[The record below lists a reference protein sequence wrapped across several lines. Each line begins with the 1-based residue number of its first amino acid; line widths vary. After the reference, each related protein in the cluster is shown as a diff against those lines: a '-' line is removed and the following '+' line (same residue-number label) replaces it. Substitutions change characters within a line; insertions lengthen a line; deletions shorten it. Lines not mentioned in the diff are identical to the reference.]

1 MRKLLMS
8 LMSVLLL
15 SSVVMGQLPSWAM
28 NPQDMY
34 PTNRYITG
42 VGVSEDLAAAKK
54 QAKAEIAS
62 QIQTTIKSEIT
73 DIEQEMQFEGSTTA
87 KSEFTQKIQ
96 EITEVS
102 ISGVMYPKSEEK
114 NGKFYILGVLD
125 KQQYLQDIRAQL
137 NTKFSAIMDLN
148 SSIQEQLSEGGVL
161 TALDNYQ
168 DLTGQ
173 LNEFLGLRSIY
184 NSLNP
189 APYSQEMP
197 FSLNSVWTDIISL
210 IRSIQ
215 ISPVSGDN
223 QTANVGQQ
231 LPEPVVAQVTYSKDN
246 STVPING
253 LMLQFENSDGSTI
266 ARRETNSEGKALV
279 RVSAVAGSSP
289 TRGTVEVTFASM
301 PFASLRKNLRTK
313 SATFHYSIKQ
323 PSYNFQL
330 LVTRD
335 GSALDSQFN
344 RNLQQGLSSL
354 GYTITGDAPVSVV
367 ADVNITNSRQM
378 SGFAGTQYMAEAQA
392 NVKLVENRSRDILGQ
407 TKLTGRGM
415 DAGSMENAEN
425 MAIDRIE
432 VSKSKLSQLIGDASA
447 KLQPIYKK

>member
-8 LMSVLLL
+8 LMSMLFL
-15 SSVVMGQLPSWAM
+15 STVAMCQLPSWTI

-73 DIEQEMQFEGSTTA
+73 DIEQEMTFEGSTTA
-87 KSEFTQKIQ
+87 KSDFTQKIQ

-102 ISGVMYPKSEEK
+102 ISGVTYPKSEEK
-114 NGKFYILGVLD
+114 DGKFYILGVLD

-137 NTKFSAIMDLN
+137 NTKHSALMDLN
-148 SSIQEQLSEGGVL
+148 SSVQEQLSEGGVL

-173 LNEFLGLRSIY
+173 LNEFYGLRSIY
-184 NSLNP
+184 NSLNS
-189 APYSQEMP
+189 APYNQEMP

-215 ISPVSGDN
+215 ISPVNGDN
-223 QTANVGQQ
+223 QTANIGQQ
-231 LPEPVVAQVTYSKDN
+231 LSQPVVAQVTYSKDD
-246 STVPING
+246 SVVPVSG
-253 LMLQFENSDGSTI
+253 LMLKFENSDGSTI
-266 ARRETNSEGKALV
+266 EKRETNSEGKSLA
-279 RVSAVAGSSP
+279 RVTAVAGSSP

-313 SATFHYSIKQ
+313 SATFHYTIKQ
-323 PSYNFQL
+323 PSYSFRL
-330 LVTRD
+330 RVTGD
-335 GSALDSQFN
+335 GSSLDSQFQ

-354 GYTITGDAPVSVV
+354 GYTITSDAPVSVV
-367 ADVNITNSRQM
+367 AEVNIANHRQM

-392 NVKLVENRSRDILGQ
+392 NVKLVENRSGDILGQ

-425 MAIDRIE
+425 MAVDRIE
-432 VSKSKLSQLIGDASA
+432 VSKSKLSQLIGDAST
-447 KLQPIYKK
+447 KLQAIYKK